1 MADETLFRP
10 TPQYADLR
18 PVLSAPTGPPFGEGP
33 ARRSQRLL
41 RGVGG
46 TPFPARASPSI
57 RRTVAS
63 PTRSRGAAARMH
75 RAPASKATRT
85 AGHARRTSG
94 RSARGR
100 PKCRP
105 CRRARSIPALTRSR
119 STLRELGVGDG
130 DVVDG
135 LTERR
140 RGVEPRFLVGAE
152 PDASGSESLQ
162 GLGRIQ
168 DRPEGR
174 SSRQTNMPSVLRFAA
189 SSSSRRQA
197 VLPRSAPKGYVA
209 PRAPGTAPATIR
221 STNARDA
228 CVW

>member
-1 MADETLFRP
+1 MDRYGSPLTPSSSYMDHLAVRGRAILADERLFQRRSKP
-10 TPQYADLR
+10 TCVRSYPRQQDL
-18 PVLSAPTGPPFGEGP
+18 LSARVPPAGHSAFSG
-33 ARRSQRLL
+33 AS
-41 RGVGG
+41 VG

-75 RAPASKATRT
+75 RAPASKTNRT

-152 PDASGSESLQ
+152 PDASGPESLQ
-162 GLGRIQ
+162 GLGRVQ
-168 DRPEGR
+168 DRPDGPV
-174 SSRQTNMPSVLRFAA
+174 QPPDQDA
-189 SSSSRRQA
+189 
-197 VLPRSAPKGYVA
+197 
-209 PRAPGTAPATIR
+209 IR
-221 STNARDA
+221 LAFRGI
-228 CVW
+228 VQ